1 MNKTISKA
9 DEYLI
14 HSYNRF
20 PIVLEKGEGVYLF
33 DDGGKKYL
41 DFASG
46 IGVFAL
52 GYGNA
57 KYNEAIKVQID
68 KLIHTSN
75 LFYNAPAAQGAEK
88 FVKAANMERVFFTNS
103 GTEAI
108 EGAIKIARKYYYQKT
123 GKPEGEIIAMNHSF
137 HGRSMGALSL
147 TGQPKYQ
154 KAFGPMVANIKFAE
168 FNDLESVKALINDK
182 TCGIIFETIQGEGGL
197 YPSTKEFAQGVKKLC
212 VDKDI
217 LLILDEIQCGMGRTG
232 KMFAYEDYDIEPDVI
247 TCAKALGCGIPVGAF
262 AVKNKA
268 VNVIEP
274 GDHGTTYGGNPL
286 IGAAVNAVFD
296 IFEEDKVLDNV
307 QNVGAY
313 LEMKLDELVNKYDF
327 IKERRGK
334 GFMQGLEFD
343 HEVGKYIIKA
353 QELGLIV
360 ISAGPNV
367 LRFLPPLV
375 IEKKH
380 VDEMI
385 EIIEKVIS

>member
-1 MNKTISKA
+1 MNWK
-9 DEYLI
+9 
-14 HSYNRF
+14 
-20 PIVLEKGEGVYLF
+20 
-33 DDGGKKYL
+33 
-41 DFASG
+41 
-46 IGVFAL
+46 
-52 GYGNA
+52 
-57 KYNEAIKVQID
+57 
-68 KLIHTSN
+68 
-75 LFYNAPAAQGAEK
+75 
-88 FVKAANMERVFFTNS
+88 VFFSILHRRTHRNLITIYFIAFRSFVTKTFVNSEVTTETNNRIR
-103 GTEAI
+103 EDN
-108 EGAIKIARKYYYQKT
+108 EIKGKIKT
-123 GKPEGEIIAMNHSF
+123 VSDDE
-137 HGRSMGALSL
+137 
-147 TGQPKYQ
+147 
-154 KAFGPMVANIKFAE
+154 
-168 FNDLESVKALINDK
+168 ALINDK

-307 QNVGAY
+307 RNVGAY